1 MSFAVYLVHPVYVN
15 MLYKFVKITPFT
27 LLEQCGVQSVAVGH
41 VLLLFLLLA
50 FWLLVLALATATAWA
65 LRKIPVLRKYVL

>member
-15 MLYKFVKITPFT
+15 LLYKFVKITPFT
-27 LLEQCGVQSVAVGH
+27 LLEQCGVQSVAAGH
-41 VLLLFLLLA
+41 VLLLVLLFA
-50 FWLLVLALATATAWA
+50 FCLLVLVLATVTAWV